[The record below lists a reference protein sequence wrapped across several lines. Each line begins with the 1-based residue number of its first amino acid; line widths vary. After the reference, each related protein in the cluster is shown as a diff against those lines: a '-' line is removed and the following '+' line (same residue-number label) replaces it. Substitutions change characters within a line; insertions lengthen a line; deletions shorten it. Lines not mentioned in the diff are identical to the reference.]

1 MELKDIIF
9 EPHNDMSAEDTEIVT
24 EHKNLIDS
32 GNYSDATTL
41 LDDSNYQKGFRA
53 SLFNSI
59 QNKIRTLQEYLLN
72 EFNTDKETY
81 YSYGEPDSSFMEENG
96 YKFWCQIYE

>member
-1 MELKDIIF
+1 MELKDIVF
-9 EPHNDMSAEDTEIVT
+9 EPHNDMSAEDIEIVT
-24 EHKNLIDS
+24 QHKNLIDS

-41 LDDSNYQKGFRA
+41 LDDNNYQKGFRA

-72 EFNTDKETY
+72 EFVADEDSY
-81 YSYGEPDSSFMEENG
+81 YSYDEPDAEFMEENG
-96 YKFWCQIYE
+96 YKFWIKPY

>member
-1 MELKDIIF
+1 MELKDIVF
-9 EPHNDMSAEDTEIVT
+9 EPHNDMGAEDTDIVT
-24 EHKNLIDS
+24 QHKNLIDS

-41 LDDSNYQKGFRA
+41 LDDNNYQKGFRA

-72 EFNTDKETY
+72 EFVADEDSY
-81 YSYGEPDSSFMEENG
+81 YSYDEPDAEFMEENG
-96 YKFWCQIYE
+96 YKFWIKPY

>member
-1 MELKDIIF
+1 MELKDIVF
-9 EPHNDMSAEDTEIVT
+9 SPHNDMSNEDTEIVT
-24 EHKNLIDS
+24 KHKNLIDS

-41 LDDSNYQKGFRA
+41 LDDNNYQKGFRA

-72 EFNTDKETY
+72 EFAADEDSY
-81 YSYGEPDSSFMEENG
+81 YSYDEPDAEFMEANG
-96 YKFWCQIYE
+96 YKFWIKPY

>member
-1 MELKDIIF
+1 MELKDIVF
-9 EPHNDMSAEDTEIVT
+9 SHHNDMSNEDTDIVT
-24 EHKNLIDS
+24 QHKNLIDS

-41 LDDSNYQKGFRA
+41 LDDNNYQKGFRA

-72 EFNTDKETY
+72 ELVADEDSY
-81 YSYGEPDSSFMEENG
+81 YSYDEPDAEFMEENG
-96 YKFWCQIYE
+96 YKFWIKPY

>member
-1 MELKDIIF
+1 MKEKDIIF
-9 EPHNDMSAEDTEIVT
+9 EPRNDMGADDIEIVT
-24 EHKNLIDS
+24 QHNNLIKS

-41 LDDSNYQKGFRA
+41 LNNNNYQKGFRA

-72 EFNTDKETY
+72 EFAADEDSY
-81 YSYGEPDSSFMEENG
+81 YSYDEPDAEFMEENG
-96 YKFWCQIYE
+96 YKFWIKPY

>member
-1 MELKDIIF
+1 MELKDMIF
-9 EPHNDMSAEDTEIVT
+9 TPHNDMGAEDTDIVT
-24 EHKNLIDS
+24 QHKNLIDA

-41 LDDSNYQKGFRA
+41 LNDNDYQKGFRA

-72 EFNTDKETY
+72 EFAADEDEF
-81 YSYGEPDSSFMEENG
+81 YSYDEPDAEFMEENG
-96 YKFWCQIYE
+96 YKFWIKPY

>member
-1 MELKDIIF
+1 MELKDMIF
-9 EPHNDMSAEDTEIVT
+9 TPHNDMGAEDTDIVT
-24 EHKNLIDS
+24 QHKNLIDS

-41 LDDSNYQKGFRA
+41 LNNNNYQKGFRA

-72 EFNTDKETY
+72 ELVANEDEF
-81 YSYGEPDSSFMEENG
+81 YSYDEPTAEQMDG
-96 YKFWCQIYE
+96 KTFWIKPY